1 MNEMEKRIVIE
12 GMSCEHCKAN
22 VTRVLLSIDNVK
34 GVDVILEKGIAI
46 VQMDEEVA
54 DEILKEKID
63 EIGFTVV
70 SIEKGE

>member
-1 MNEMEKRIVIE
+1 MEKRIIIE

-22 VTRVLLSIDNVK
+22 VTRVLLSIENVK
-34 GVDVILEKGIAI
+34 SVDVILEKGIAI

-54 DEILKEKID
+54 DEILKEKIE

-70 SIEKGE
+70 SVEKGE